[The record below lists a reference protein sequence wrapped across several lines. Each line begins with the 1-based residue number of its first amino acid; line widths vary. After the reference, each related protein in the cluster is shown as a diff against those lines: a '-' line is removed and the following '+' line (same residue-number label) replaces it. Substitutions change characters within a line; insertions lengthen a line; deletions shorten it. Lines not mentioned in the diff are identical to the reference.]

1 MQIKQLE
8 TQIALL
14 KSQLKMEEEKVERGK
29 QGQYQSELL
38 ESEFK
43 AVKEEKTQAKLVNE
57 KLVKEVKSLTE
68 ENEELTSNIE
78 ALTK

>member
-43 AVKEEKTQAKLVNE
+43 AVKEEKIQAKSVNE
-57 KLVKEVKSLTE
+57 KLVKEIKV
-68 ENEELTSNIE
+68 
-78 ALTK
+78 